1 MIGLSPDKTQLLD
14 CDSPIL
20 VLGGPGSG
28 KTTIALLKAGRD
40 IRRGIL
46 KTGQRILFLSFAR
59 ATIARVEQQA
69 GKVISGLERD
79 RLEIN
84 TYHGFAWSLLR
95 SHGYL
100 LKGGNRI
107 RLLPPPE
114 AGSRLATF
122 SGDEARLTEKRRLF
136 QDERLLH
143 FDLFAEMS
151 ADLLARSRVLSAL
164 ISGAYPIVILD
175 EFQDTNSDE
184 WKLIQ
189 QLGRRSR
196 LIALADAD
204 QRIYE
209 FRGAD
214 PKRIG
219 EFTQAYSP
227 RSFDFGSENHRSNGT
242 DIAAFGND
250 LLAATNRGKTYCDVT
265 VTRYQVLKGNGLHCD
280 LKLAVVASRQRL
292 IASSRDNWS
301 VAVLVP
307 TGQLMLDVSAYL
319 DSEQVF
325 KTGRRLPSVSH
336 EVALETAG
344 PALAAVIIAGVLEGG
359 STSMEVAH
367 RLIVDLCNHL
377 KGRKGNEPPSQQ
389 QLNLA
394 DAMGGY
400 ADSGAI
406 RGPKRKALADECLR
420 IGTNRLAAR
429 LSGDP
434 GEDWLT
440 VRRLFETA
448 VADALTQVGI
458 DAKYL
463 RLLHKGAVFR
473 SRLGELWRTTAG
485 YVGASSAVRDALLQ
499 EHFSTSTKEWRGV
512 HVMTIHKSKGKEF
525 DEVIVYEGSHQG
537 RIVRANASERDIA
550 QARLALR
557 VAVTRAMKR
566 ATILTP
572 KNDVCGFL

>member
-59 ATIARVEQQA
+59 ATIARVEQQT

-84 TYHGFAWSLLR
+84 TYHGFAWNLLR

-122 SGDEARLTEKRRLF
+122 TGDEARLTEKWRLF

-151 ADLLARSRVLSAL
+151 ADLLARSLVLSAL

-250 LLAATNRGKTYCDVT
+250 LLAATNQGKTYRDVT

-400 ADSGAI
+400 AGSGVI

-420 IGTNRLAAR
+420 IGTNRLATR

-434 GEDWLT
+434 REDWLT

-463 RLLHKGAVFR
+463 QLLHKGAVFR

-485 YVGASSAVRDALLQ
+485 YVGAASAVRDALLQ

-537 RIVRANASERDIA
+537 RIVRTNASERDIA